1 MGTQAQKDFQD
12 NLDYPTFYH
21 KMTDLYRRLLEA
33 APVIDID
40 VPSTDE

>member
-12 NLDYPTFYH
+12 NLDYPVFYQR
-21 KMTDLYRRLLEA
+21 MTDLYRRLLKT

-40 VPSTDE
+40 VPTEE